1 MPEWVEIVGALGPAV
16 TLLAALIAGWIALAS
31 LRQRRAADAESLEQ
45 RRAADAKAEWWRRT
59 QWAFDQILTDDPAH
73 EDVGTAALQLL
84 QTSELATREDLDLLR
99 AGWDAVL
106 QDVPE
111 DGRDYEI
118 GEDGDDV

>member
-59 QWAFDQILTDDPAH
+59 QWAFD
-73 EDVGTAALQLL
+73 
-84 QTSELATREDLDLLR
+84 
-99 AGWDAVL
+99 
-106 QDVPE
+106 
-111 DGRDYEI
+111 
-118 GEDGDDV
+118 